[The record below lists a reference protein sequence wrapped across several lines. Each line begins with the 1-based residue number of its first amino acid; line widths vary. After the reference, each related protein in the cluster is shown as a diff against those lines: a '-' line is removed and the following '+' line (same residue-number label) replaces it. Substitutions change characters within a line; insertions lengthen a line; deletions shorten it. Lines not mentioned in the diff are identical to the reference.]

1 MKLINLCPHPV
12 CVKHADGTE
21 TIIPQ
26 SGLAR
31 VSVDYRETG
40 SVPVEGR
47 PVPLIQG
54 VYGEVDGLPAPAA
67 GCLYLVSHMVR
78 MALPQRADLLSPAN
92 IVRDAQGNILACR
105 MFEANLV
112 R

>member
-1 MKLINLCPHPV
+1 MKLVNLCPHPV

-31 VSVDYRETG
+31 VSVAYRENG
-40 SVPVEGR
+40 AVEVAGR

-54 VYGEVDGLPAPAA
+54 VYGGVEGLPEPEA
-67 GCLYLVSHMVR
+67 GTCYLVSHMVR
-78 MALPQRADLLSPAN
+78 MALPRRLDLLSPAN
-92 IVRDAQGNILACR
+92 IVRDQQGNILACR
-105 MFEANLV
+105 MFESNLPS
-112 R
+112 